1 MKRKLIAILAAA
13 AMMMSLFTLPVMA
26 ENTDKPKA
34 ESSISTD
41 VSEETDDTAEEE
53 IKGGLMALT
62 FDDGPSKA
70 TITLLDELKKRDI
83 QATFF
88 VVGKRLDEFS
98 DVLVRE
104 YKEGHEIGSHTWD
117 HLNLT
122 QADSTTANQN
132 LQNTEDKVYEILGTD
147 IGPLIIRPPYG
158 SVNDTVRGYVDVPL
172 ILWSIDTLDWK
183 YRDADAVKQ
192 RIINQAEDGAI
203 ILLHDLYDTSVAG
216 VIAAIDELQ
225 KEGYTFVTVSE
236 LFRRKGEVL
245 ETGVTYTNA
254 EANGVD
260 LGPLPE
266 PDPEAEEKAKKD
278 AEREARKAER
288 EKKWSGADRV
298 DKGFPTA
305 WLIFCGAI
313 LLIYGAGMLHCF
325 NIVHIAPFD
334 KILKTEQNRKDSLNE
349 KTALTG
355 RDRAAD
361 GNGRRRSS
369 QRRGN
374 HSRRNGK

>member
-1 MKRKLIAILAAA
+1 MKRKLIAILATVV
-13 AMMMSLFTLPVMA
+13 MVMSLFTLPVLA
-26 ENTDKPKA
+26 ENTDNADTQTDTSATNA
-34 ESSISTD
+34 EGT
-41 VSEETDDTAEEE
+41 EEEQE

-98 DVLVRE
+98 DILVRE

-122 QADSTTANQN
+122 QADSSTANAN
-132 LQNTEDKVYEILGTD
+132 LQKTEDKVYEILGTD

-183 YRDADAVKQ
+183 YRDADSVKQ
-192 RIINQAEDGAI
+192 RIMNQASDGAI

-216 VIAAIDELQ
+216 AIAAIDELQ

-236 LFRRKGEVL
+236 LFRRKGQAL
-245 ETGVTYTNA
+245 EAGVTYTNA
-254 EANGVD
+254 ECNGID

-266 PDPEAEEKAKKD
+266 PDPEAEEKAKKE

-313 LLIYGAGMLHCF
+313 LLVYGAGMLHCF

-334 KILKTEQNRKDSLNE
+334 KILKTEQNRKDSINE
-349 KTALTG
+349 KTALHS
-355 RDRAAD
+355 RDRSAAD
-361 GNGRRRSS
+361 NGRRGTS

-374 HSRRNGK
+374 HSRRNRK